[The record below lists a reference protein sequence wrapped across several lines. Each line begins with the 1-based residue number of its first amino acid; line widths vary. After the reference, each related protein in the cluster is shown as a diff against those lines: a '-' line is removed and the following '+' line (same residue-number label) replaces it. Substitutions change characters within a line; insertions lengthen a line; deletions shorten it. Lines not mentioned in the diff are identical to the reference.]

1 MRVLLKIEISD
12 FKFWK
17 LDTYLSFSMT
27 TRGPPESVLQ
37 GMPGGVPSVTL
48 PHTHTWWLE
57 SKAYVL
63 VIHIN
68 ENYNNVYTLYMQM
81 FYLAISVYLVHVVI
95 PVNGYMSMCLINHS

>member
-1 MRVLLKIEISD
+1 
-12 FKFWK
+12 
-17 LDTYLSFSMT
+17 MT
-27 TRGPPESVLQ
+27 TRGPPESPEQ
-37 GMPGGVPSVTL
+37 GTPGGAPSVTL